1 METLMMTRTSLKPSK
16 IIFILISLL
25 LFPGGNALSANQE
38 VISDDGREVL
48 LRDDGTWEFRSTD
61 RFANT
66 KDGQRIRLK
75 DDGSW
80 QYVGNAPLT
89 SKQQIRT
96 MDLDIKLRKVV
107 IETHEKK
114 VQKNTRSK
122 SQTVF
127 YLNLELSPLAKSN
140 ISINENDISR
150 VKVKDSE
157 GKDYSVLSIQAEPA
171 ILKPDS
177 DTKVAVRVDGAP
189 QWWKSVK
196 SMEIIFKPGIFGL
209 QAPVTLSQSVDDI
222 DKKKVDGFGKNV
234 HR

>member
-1 METLMMTRTSLKPSK
+1 MTRTSLIPSR
-16 IIFILISLL
+16 IVFLIISLSL
-25 LFPGGNALSANQE
+25 LPGSNALSANQD
-38 VISDDGREVL
+38 VITDDGREVL
-48 LRDDGTWEFRSTD
+48 IRDDGTWEFRSTD

-66 KDGQRIRLK
+66 KDGHRIRLK

-96 MDLDIKLRKVV
+96 AVLDIKLGKVV

-157 GKDYSVLSIQAEPA
+157 DKEYPVLSIQAEPV

-177 DTKVAVRVDGAP
+177 DTNVVVRVDGAP

-196 SMEIIFKPGIFGL
+196 SMEIIFKPGIFGI

-222 DKKKVDGFGKNV
+222 DKKKVDGFEKMSTDE
-234 HR
+234 RK

>member
-1 METLMMTRTSLKPSK
+1 MTRTSLIPSRIVF
-16 IIFILISLL
+16 IIISLSL
-25 LFPGGNALSANQE
+25 LPGSNALSANQD
-38 VISDDGREVL
+38 VITDDGREVL

-66 KDGQRIRLK
+66 KDGRRIRLK

-89 SKQQIRT
+89 SKQHIRT
-96 MDLDIKLRKVV
+96 TDLDIKLGKVV

-127 YLNLELSPLAKSN
+127 YLNLELSPLAKSD

-157 GKDYSVLSIQAEPA
+157 GKEYPVLSIQAEPV

-177 DTKVAVRVDGAP
+177 DTKVTVRVDGAP

-209 QAPVTLSQSVDDI
+209 QGPFALSQSVDDI
-222 DKKKVDGFGKNV
+222 DKKKVDGFGENV

>member
-1 METLMMTRTSLKPSK
+1 MTRTSLIPTRIVF
-16 IIFILISLL
+16 IIISLSL
-25 LFPGGNALSANQE
+25 LPGSNALSANQD
-38 VISDDGREVL
+38 VITDDGREVL

-66 KDGQRIRLK
+66 KDGHRIRLK
-75 DDGSW
+75 DNGSW

-96 MDLDIKLRKVV
+96 TVLDIKLGKVV

-127 YLNLELSPLAKSN
+127 YLNLELSPLAESN

-157 GKDYSVLSIQAEPA
+157 GKDYPLLSIKAEPA
-171 ILKPDS
+171 VLKPDS
-177 DTKVAVRVDGAP
+177 NTKVVVRVDGAP

-196 SMEIIFKPGIFGL
+196 SMEIIFNPGIFGL
-209 QAPVTLSQSVDDI
+209 QVPVTLSQSVDDI
-222 DKKKVDGFGKNV
+222 DKKKVDGFEKMSTDE
-234 HR
+234 RK

>member
-1 METLMMTRTSLKPSK
+1 MMTRTIMIASK

-25 LFPGGNALSANQE
+25 LFSGGNALSANQE

-48 LRDDGTWEFRSTD
+48 LRDDGSWEFRSTD

-96 MDLDIKLRKVV
+96 TDLDIKLRKVV

-114 VQKNTRSK
+114 VQKNTRVK

-127 YLNLELSPLAKSN
+127 YLNFELSPLAKNN

-157 GKDYSVLSIQAEPA
+157 GKDYPVLSIQAEPA
-171 ILKPDS
+171 MLKPGT
-177 DTKVAVRVDGAP
+177 DTKVTVRVDGAP

-209 QAPVTLSQSVDDI
+209 QTPVKFNQSVDDI
-222 DKKKVDGFGKNV
+222 DKKKVDGFGGNV

>member
-1 METLMMTRTSLKPSK
+1 MTRTSQIPSRIVL
-16 IIFILISLL
+16 IIISVL
-25 LFPGGNALSANQE
+25 LFPGGYALSANQD
-38 VISDDGREVL
+38 VITDDGREVL
-48 LRDDGTWEFRSTD
+48 IRDDGTWEFRSTD

-66 KDGQRIRLK
+66 KDGHRIRLK

-96 MDLDIKLRKVV
+96 TVLDIKLGKVV

-157 GKDYSVLSIQAEPA
+157 DKEYPVLSIQAEPV

-177 DTKVAVRVDGAP
+177 DTNVVVRVDGAP

-222 DKKKVDGFGKNV
+222 DKKKVDGFGENV

>member
-1 METLMMTRTSLKPSK
+1 MTRTSLIPSR
-16 IIFILISLL
+16 IIIILISLL
-25 LFPGGNALSANQE
+25 LLPGSNALSANQE
-38 VISDDGREVL
+38 VITDDGREVL
-48 LRDDGTWEFRSTD
+48 LRDDGSWEFRSTD

-89 SKQQIRT
+89 LKQQIRT
-96 MDLDIKLRKVV
+96 TVLDIKLRKVI

-122 SQTVF
+122 SHTVF
-127 YLNLELSPLAKSN
+127 YLNLELSPLAKSD

-150 VKVKDSE
+150 VKVNDSE
-157 GKDYSVLSIQAEPA
+157 GKDYPVLSIQAEPA
-171 ILKPDS
+171 ILKPGS
-177 DTKVAVRVDGAP
+177 DTTVTVRVDGAP

-196 SMEIIFKPGIFGL
+196 SIEIIFKPGIFGL
-209 QAPVTLSQSVDDI
+209 QAPVTLSQSVDDM

>member
-1 METLMMTRTSLKPSK
+1 MTRTSLIPSR
-16 IIFILISLL
+16 IVFLIISLSL
-25 LFPGGNALSANQE
+25 LPGSNALSANQD
-38 VISDDGREVL
+38 VITDDGREVL
-48 LRDDGTWEFRSTD
+48 IRDDGTWEFRSTD

-66 KDGQRIRLK
+66 KDGHRIRLK

-96 MDLDIKLRKVV
+96 TVLDIKLGKVV

-157 GKDYSVLSIQAEPA
+157 DKEYPVLSIQAEPV

-177 DTKVAVRVDGAP
+177 DTNVVVRVDGAP

-222 DKKKVDGFGKNV
+222 DKKKVDGFEKMSTDE
-234 HR
+234 RK

>member
-1 METLMMTRTSLKPSK
+1 MTRTSLIPSR
-16 IIFILISLL
+16 IVFLIISLSL
-25 LFPGGNALSANQE
+25 LPGSNALSANQD
-38 VISDDGREVL
+38 VITDDGREVL
-48 LRDDGTWEFRSTD
+48 LRDDGSWEFRSTD

-66 KDGQRIRLK
+66 KDGHRIRLK

-96 MDLDIKLRKVV
+96 TVLDIKLGKVV

-157 GKDYSVLSIQAEPA
+157 DKEYPVLSIQAEPV

-177 DTKVAVRVDGAP
+177 DTNVVVRVDGAP

-222 DKKKVDGFGKNV
+222 DKKKVDGFEKMSTDE
-234 HR
+234 RR

>member
-1 METLMMTRTSLKPSK
+1 MTRTSPIPSR
-16 IIFILISLL
+16 IVFLIISLSL
-25 LFPGGNALSANQE
+25 LPGSNALSANQD
-38 VISDDGREVL
+38 VITDDGREVL
-48 LRDDGTWEFRSTD
+48 IRDDGTWEFRSTD

-66 KDGQRIRLK
+66 KDGHRIRLK

-96 MDLDIKLRKVV
+96 TVLDIKLGKVV

-157 GKDYSVLSIQAEPA
+157 DKEYPVLSIQAEPV

-177 DTKVAVRVDGAP
+177 DTNVVVRVDGAP

-209 QAPVTLSQSVDDI
+209 QVPVTLSQSVDDI
-222 DKKKVDGFGKNV
+222 DKKKVDGFEKMSTDE
-234 HR
+234 RR

>member
-1 METLMMTRTSLKPSK
+1 
-16 IIFILISLL
+16 
-25 LFPGGNALSANQE
+25 
-38 VISDDGREVL
+38 
-48 LRDDGTWEFRSTD
+48 
-61 RFANT
+61 
-66 KDGQRIRLK
+66 
-75 DDGSW
+75 
-80 QYVGNAPLT
+80 VGNAPLT

-96 MDLDIKLRKVV
+96 TVLDIKLGKVV

-157 GKDYSVLSIQAEPA
+157 DKEYPVLSIQAEPV

-177 DTKVAVRVDGAP
+177 DTNVVVRVDGAP

-222 DKKKVDGFGKNV
+222 DKKKVDGFEKMSTDE
-234 HR
+234 RK

>member
-1 METLMMTRTSLKPSK
+1 MTRTSLIPSR
-16 IIFILISLL
+16 IVFLIISLSL
-25 LFPGGNALSANQE
+25 LPGSNALSANQD
-38 VISDDGREVL
+38 VITDDGREVL

-66 KDGQRIRLK
+66 KDGHRIRLK

-96 MDLDIKLRKVV
+96 TVLDIKLGKVV

-157 GKDYSVLSIQAEPA
+157 DKEYPVLSIQAEPV

-177 DTKVAVRVDGAP
+177 DTNVVVRVDGAP

-222 DKKKVDGFGKNV
+222 DKKKVDGFEKMSTDE
-234 HR
+234 RK

>member
-1 METLMMTRTSLKPSK
+1 MTRTSLIPSR
-16 IIFILISLL
+16 IIIILISLL
-25 LFPGGNALSANQE
+25 LPGSNALSANQD
-38 VISDDGREVL
+38 VITDDGREVL
-48 LRDDGTWEFRSTD
+48 LRDDGTWEFSSTD

-96 MDLDIKLRKVV
+96 TDLDIKLRRVV

-114 VQKNTRSK
+114 VQKNTRVK

-127 YLNLELSPLAKSN
+127 YLNLELSPLAKSD

-150 VKVKDSE
+150 VKVNDSE
-157 GKDYSVLSIQAEPA
+157 GKDYPVLSIQAEPA
-171 ILKPDS
+171 ILKPGS
-177 DTKVAVRVDGAP
+177 DTTVTVRVDGAP
-189 QWWKSVK
+189 QWWKNVK
-196 SMEIIFKPGIFGL
+196 LMEMIFKPGIFGL
-209 QAPVTLSQSVDDI
+209 QAPVTLSQNVDDI
-222 DKKKVDGFGKNV
+222 DKKKVEGFGDNV

>member
-1 METLMMTRTSLKPSK
+1 MTRTSLIPSR
-16 IIFILISLL
+16 IIIILISLL
-25 LFPGGNALSANQE
+25 LLPGSNVLSANQE
-38 VISDDGREVL
+38 VITDDGREVL

-66 KDGQRIRLK
+66 KDGLRIRLK

-96 MDLDIKLRKVV
+96 TDLDIKLRKVV

-114 VQKNTRSK
+114 VQKNTRVN

-150 VKVKDSE
+150 VKVKDNE
-157 GKDYSVLSIQAEPA
+157 GKDYPVLSIQPETT
-171 ILKPDS
+171 ILKPGS

-222 DKKKVDGFGKNV
+222 DKKKVDGFGGNV